1 MTKRAPSRYAP
12 DTAEKAAV
20 KGVGSGLLGGLLACL
35 PCFPPALA
43 LLLGVGGSTAF
54 VTLARYEPLFQ
65 LAGFVLTL
73 AVAGW
78 LLRHRV
84 QAYRRNRTQLPVLL
98 LAIGTYAVAYLLIA
112 YVVTPFLYRVSMQR

>member
-1 MTKRAPSRYAP
+1 MTKPAPSRPTP
-12 DTAEKAAV
+12 DTAENAAV

-43 LLLGVGGSTAF
+43 LLLGLGGSTAF
-54 VTLARYEPLFQ
+54 ITLAQYEPVFQ

-73 AVAGW
+73 VVAAW

-84 QAYRRNRTQLPVLL
+84 RASRRDRSQVPALL
-98 LAIGTYAVAYLLIA
+98 LAIGTYVVAYLALA
-112 YVVTPFLYRVSMQR
+112 YVVTPLLYQLYARR